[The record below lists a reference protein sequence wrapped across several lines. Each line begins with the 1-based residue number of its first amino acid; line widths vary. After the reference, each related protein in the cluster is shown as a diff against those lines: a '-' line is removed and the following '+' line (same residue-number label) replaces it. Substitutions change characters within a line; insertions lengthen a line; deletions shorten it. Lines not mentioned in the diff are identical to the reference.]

1 MYVQSLPTIGF
12 GEAIKTCFKK
22 YCTFSGRARRSEFW
36 YFNLFLGIIMTIMS
50 MIIFIFALIII
61 FENSNLRKDKYQKRE
76 DNEFTIA
83 IEIIILF
90 IIALII
96 EFILLI
102 PLIAA
107 GVRRLHDT
115 GRSGLFYLL
124 NFIPLGNI
132 ILLIFFLEDSQQNE
146 NEYGPSPKYIPIQ
159 VGPMNNNSSQTI
171 QVNGMPA
178 PISQYMAYP
187 QANPY
192 QQYQQYPQSSQIP
205 IQENLYQGP
214 IQVLP
219 SNQEQIAT
227 PMISP

>member
-90 IIALII
+90 
-96 EFILLI
+96 
-102 PLIAA
+102 
-107 GVRRLHDT
+107 
-115 GRSGLFYLL
+115 
-124 NFIPLGNI
+124 
-132 ILLIFFLEDSQQNE
+132 
-146 NEYGPSPKYIPIQ
+146 
-159 VGPMNNNSSQTI
+159 
-171 QVNGMPA
+171 
-178 PISQYMAYP
+178 AY
-187 QANPY
+187 
-192 QQYQQYPQSSQIP
+192 
-205 IQENLYQGP
+205 
-214 IQVLP
+214 
-219 SNQEQIAT
+219 
-227 PMISP
+227 